1 MTDSPFLTIVI
12 PAYNE
17 EKRMSSTLETVTAY
31 LAKQEYTSE
40 IVIVDDGSTDH
51 TCSIVESFIARR
63 QADQGPAD
71 TGSPGHPD
79 VKDTFP
85 QLRLIKNAHRG
96 KGYTVRTGMLN
107 GKGKYVL
114 FTDAD
119 LATPISEVGK
129 MIGALE
135 AGADIAI
142 GTREGIGASRQNEPF
157 LRHLMGRVFNLLVRV
172 ISGLQ
177 FQDTQCGFKG
187 FRQDV
192 ARGLFGRVQLYGAD
206 AKQIKGGAVTGF
218 DVEVL
223 YLALQSGYR
232 IDEIPVRWQY
242 GAESKVNPVVD
253 SVRMFK
259 DVFTVRWMAM
269 RGIYESPAEGESDPH
284 IGG

>member
-1 MTDSPFLTIVI
+1 MTNSPFLTIVI

-17 EKRMSSTLETVTAY
+17 EKRISGTLETVNAY

-40 IVIVDDGSTDH
+40 VIVVDDGSTDN
-51 TCSIVESFIARR
+51 TCAIVESFIA
-63 QADQGPAD
+63 QVHGLTGGADQSPARD
-71 TGSPGHPD
+71 QDREGGSP
-79 VKDTFP
+79 
-85 QLRLIKNAHRG
+85 QIRLIQNSHRG
-96 KGYTVRTGMLN
+96 KGFTVRTGMLN
-107 GKGKYVL
+107 GEGKYVL

-129 MIGALE
+129 MIGSLE

-142 GTREGIGASRQNEPF
+142 GTREGIGASRQDEPF

-172 ISGLQ
+172 ISGLH

-187 FRQDV
+187 FRREV
-192 ARGLFGRVQLYGAD
+192 ARDLFGRVQLYGAD
-206 AKQIKGGAVTGF
+206 ARQIKGGAVTGF

-232 IDEIPVRWQY
+232 VDEIPVRWQY

-259 DVFTVRWMAM
+259 DVLKVRWMAM
-269 RGIYESPAEGESDPH
+269 RGVYETDVGKSG
-284 IGG
+284 